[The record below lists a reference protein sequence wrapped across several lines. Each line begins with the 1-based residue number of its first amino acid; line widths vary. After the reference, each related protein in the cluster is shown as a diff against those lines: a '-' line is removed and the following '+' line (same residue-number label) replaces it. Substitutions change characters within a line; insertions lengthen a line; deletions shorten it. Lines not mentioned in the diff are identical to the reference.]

1 MNENSMLH
9 WYPKVSGLGVPVP
22 ETYMCHME
30 LQTIIRAARIVGFP
44 CFLRTDLASGKHDW
58 KDSCFVP
65 DEASLPSHMA
75 KILEANVRWQML
87 GIEPQAFVVR
97 EFLPLQTLFNA
108 FSGSMP
114 INKERR
120 YFVKDGQVLCSHPY
134 WETTAFNNYP
144 ARMAEGDDW
153 KEKLAILNQRNSAEI
168 FILDRHASTIGAAI
182 GGEWSIDFAQDI
194 HGKWWMLDMALAYNS
209 YHQAH
214 TEDR

>member
-1 MNENSMLH
+1 MNQNSMCY
-9 WYPKVSGLGVPVP
+9 WYPRASNLGVPTPTTLFCDLDSVSVA
-22 ETYMCHME
+22 YFAKQ
-30 LQTIIRAARIVGFP
+30 LGFP
-44 CFLRTDLASGKHDW
+44 CFLRTDLCSGKHDW
-58 KDSCFVP
+58 KDSCFIP
-65 DEASLPSHMA
+65 DEASIPSHVE
-75 KILEANVRWQML
+75 KVLESNVRWQML

-97 EFLPLQTLFNA
+97 EFLQLQTLFNA

-120 YFVKDGQVLCSHPY
+120 YFVKDGDVLCSHPY
-134 WETTAFNNYP
+134 WEVSTFNNHP

-153 KEKLAILNQRNSAEI
+153 KEKLEILSKRNAAEI
-168 FILDRHASTIGAAI
+168 FILDDYASRIGKAI

-214 TEDR
+214 E